1 MAEKVP
7 LKEDLFR
14 EDPSGGNLLGNRC
27 DSCGKI
33 FFPKAQ
39 ICFECGHEELAE
51 VQLSR
56 RGILY
61 SYTIGHMP
69 SRHFTPPYAV
79 GYVDLPEDVRVFA
92 PLVTTEQTPFS
103 VGMEMEVVIEK
114 LWEEGDKEIIGY
126 RFKPV

>member
-7 LKEDLFR
+7 LKEGLFK
-14 EDPSGGNLLGNRC
+14 ESQDGGTLLGNRC
-27 DSCGKI
+27 TSCGKI

-69 SRHFTPPYAV
+69 SRHFMPPYAV
-79 GYVDLPEDVRVFA
+79 GYVDLPEEVRVFA
-92 PLVTTEQTPFS
+92 PLVTTEQIPLT
-103 VGMEMEVVIEK
+103 VGMEMDLVIDK